1 MKKIIAS
8 AVGLMMVG
16 GVAVTTA
23 SAVENQ
29 FGGYWRVRS
38 FVQDNLGKDADT
50 KLQVKDTIWRTD
62 NRTRLY
68 YTAKFNDDF
77 KFVNKFE
84 FNTRWG
90 DNVGG
95 DIGADGTGIWKIK
108 NSYADFTLGAVRTK
122 LGIQGGAIGRGLVF
136 DDDFSGINVSAN
148 LGTVTPTFLYIA
160 VDDENVGPKM
170 TKDKVAI
177 LVDGNTKDRSLT
189 AVVVPVKIGDAV
201 TLTPYFVYDYIST
214 LSDDN
219 YYIGAD
225 VDLKMDAV
233 SAWGTFVYNGGKA
246 AEGVDNNGFL
256 LAGGVTASI
265 AHGQAIYATGD
276 DGGDATTNDAFVVA
290 PGGCYYWS
298 EIMGLGTFD
307 TGSSAGS
314 PGCEI
319 SNLTA
324 FNGGVTIKPMD
335 KLTLKGDVWYA
346 MLAEEDAMGQ
356 DELGLELDGK
366 VTYALMD
373 NLNLDLVL
381 AYLFS
386 GDATG
391 PEDVLETGAR
401 LSLKF

>member
-38 FVQDNLGKDADT
+38 FVQDNFDGQDSAS
-50 KLQVKDTIWRTD
+50 VWRTD

-84 FNTRWG
+84 INTRWG

-95 DIGADGTGIWKIK
+95 DIGADGTSIWRIK

-122 LGIQGGAIGRGLVF
+122 LGIQGAAIARGLIF
-136 DDDFSGINVSAN
+136 DDDFSGVNISAN

-160 VDDENVGPKM
+160 VDDENV
-170 TKDKVAI
+170 TD
-177 LVDGNTKDRSLT
+177 NTADENIS

-201 TLTPYFVYDYIST
+201 TLTPYFVYNYRSNDGKE
-214 LSDDN
+214 N
-219 YYIGAD
+219 YYIGGD

-233 SAWGTFVYNGGKA
+233 SAWGTFVYNGGTV
-246 AEGVDNNGFL
+246 GDVDNAGYL
-256 LAGGVTASI
+256 LAGGATASI
-265 AHGQAIYATGD
+265 AHGQIVYATGD
-276 DGGDATTNDAFVVA
+276 DAGTDNDGFVVA

-307 TGSSAGS
+307 TGASAGS
-314 PGCEI
+314 PGCGI
-319 SNLTA
+319 TNLIA

-335 KLTLKGDVWYA
+335 KLTLKGDLWYA
-346 MLAEEDAMGQ
+346 MHDKDVLIDGVFQ